1 VSIEQQQTQTQI
13 PVIQFDTLLV
23 LMVIKKQKPLEK
35 KIKIVDK
42 YFGVAPLLHAH
53 KQNKPGP
60 VQLGP
65 QKKLFI
71 HPQENRG
78 DNRTDRVRFEF
89 GSDRLCQFD
98 LLEEIGSDRIRSG
111 SDRVGSIYMLC
122 FFKFLIDFD

>member
-53 KQNKPGP
+53 KQNKPGQFSP
-60 VQLGP
+60 AHIRNCSYIL
-65 QKKLFI
+65 KK
-71 HPQENRG
+71 
-78 DNRTDRVRFEF
+78 
-89 GSDRLCQFD
+89 
-98 LLEEIGSDRIRSG
+98 
-111 SDRVGSIYMLC
+111 
-122 FFKFLIDFD
+122 